1 MPEYDELLVR
11 SGHTF
16 AKLFVRIW
24 RAKTPRATVFC
35 IHGFEGNGC
44 DFDFL
49 AARLQEQ
56 DFTVVCPD
64 MIGRGRSAFFGDAS
78 KYDLGL
84 YLNCLA
90 AVSKFA
96 GKRNHFIG
104 TSWGGTILVALLSST
119 PVQADR
125 LVLNDVILR
134 GGPAADDLD
143 ARIRLESSL
152 TFKRLADARAYVRH
166 TRSFLGDLSE
176 DAWDH
181 FVRNRLR
188 EDNGVYR
195 MAYDPFAVPAARQER
210 IDQLPLVRRIKSE
223 LLLMYGAKSPFLD
236 RDAIEALQKDRQQAV
251 SFACVEGAGHPLS
264 LMTAQQADIVS
275 EFLA

>member
-35 IHGFEGNGC
+35 IHGFEGNGS

-96 GKRNHFIG
+96 GRRNHFIG
-104 TSWGGTILVALLSST
+104 TSWGGTILIALLSST
-119 PVQADR
+119 PVEADK

-134 GGPAADDLD
+134 GGPAADDLN

-152 TFKRLADARAYVRH
+152 TFSRLAEARAYVRH

-176 DAWDH
+176 ESWDH
-181 FVRNRLR
+181 FIRNRLR
-188 EDNGVYR
+188 EDNGIYR
-195 MAYDPFAVPAARQER
+195 MAYDPLAVPSAQQQRF
-210 IDQLPLVRRIKSE
+210 DQVPLLRRVRSE

-236 RDAIEALQKDRQQAV
+236 RDAIEAVRKDRDGAV
-251 SFACVEGAGHPLS
+251 SFTAVEGAGHPLS
-264 LMTAQQADIVS
+264 LMTAPQADIVAA
-275 EFLA
+275 FLA

>member
-1 MPEYDELLVR
+1 MPEYDELLR

-35 IHGFEGNGC
+35 IHGFEGNGS

-96 GKRNHFIG
+96 GRRNHFIG
-104 TSWGGTILVALLSST
+104 TSWGGTILIALLSST
-119 PVQADR
+119 PVEADK

-134 GGPAADDLD
+134 GGPAADDLN

-152 TFKRLADARAYVRH
+152 TFSRLAEARAYVRH

-176 DAWDH
+176 ESWDH
-181 FVRNRLR
+181 FIRNRLR
-188 EDNGVYR
+188 EDNGIYR
-195 MAYDPFAVPAARQER
+195 MAYDPLAVPSAQQQRF
-210 IDQLPLVRRIKSE
+210 DQVPLLRRVRSE

-236 RDAIEALQKDRQQAV
+236 RDAIEAVRKDRDGAV
-251 SFACVEGAGHPLS
+251 SFTAVEGAGHPLS
-264 LMTAQQADIVS
+264 LMTAPQADIVAA
-275 EFLA
+275 FLA

>member
-1 MPEYDELLVR
+1 MPEFDELLVR

-35 IHGFEGNGC
+35 IHGFEGNGS

-49 AARLQEQ
+49 ATRLLEQ
-56 DFTVVCPD
+56 DLTVVCPD
-64 MIGRGRSAFFGDAS
+64 MIGRGKSAFFGDAS

-96 GKRNHFIG
+96 GNRNHFIG
-104 TSWGGTILVALLSST
+104 TSWGGTILIALLSST
-119 PVQADR
+119 PVKADR
-125 LVLNDVILR
+125 LILNDVILR
-134 GGPAADDLD
+134 GGLAADDLHG
-143 ARIRLESSL
+143 RIRLESSL
-152 TFKRLADARAYVRH
+152 TFERLADARAYVRH
-166 TRSFLGDLSE
+166 TRSFLGHLSE
-176 DAWDH
+176 EAWDN

-188 EDNGVYR
+188 EENGVYR
-195 MAYDPFAVPAARQER
+195 MAYDPFAVSDTRQER
-210 IDQLPLVRRIKSE
+210 IDRVPLVRRIKSE

-236 RDAIEALQKDRQQAV
+236 REAIDAVQKDRDHAV
-251 SFACVEGAGHPLS
+251 SFACVDGAGHPPS
-264 LMTAQQADIVS
+264 LMTAPQADIVAA
-275 EFLA
+275 FLA